1 MPLISS
7 KQSCD
12 QSVRIFFECS
22 NTATNH
28 IKTGIQRVVRNVV
41 LHLDTVSRGLLVEAK
56 PAKIHLDRFYLFNWQ
71 PTPDP
76 RESNC
81 SKYIRKHR
89 LNPFLNNFNEPRSP
103 RMNRLGIRLKKTVR
117 FRKFRKFIR
126 SLYCRFFEEP
136 LSPCSGDLMVMLDA
150 SWGIRINPAVEG
162 WREQGGKVAFV
173 IYDILPITHPQ
184 FFSTGLVQRFS
195 NWYNFAIN
203 NADLLLA
210 ISDTVRD
217 QLRERLSLVRNEIGT
232 PLPRV
237 ESFRL
242 GAHLD
247 MQHTDGYIRPRLRA
261 TLSETS
267 GTTPYLMV
275 GTVEPRKNH
284 RTVLEAFDQLWS
296 QGEQVRLFI
305 VGKVGWECR
314 DLEQTLRNHP
324 ELHRKLFWFPDLSD
338 TELHQCYK
346 SSRCVIFAS
355 WGEGFGL
362 PIIEGLLF
370 GRPVIAS
377 DLPVHREVARDFA
390 AYFNPSRSDELVAI
404 IRQLETQGSLPGVAP
419 PEGFRATSWEEGV
432 ADLLNHCCNAVSQ
445 ITTATP

>member
-1 MPLISS
+1 MPLIPS
-7 KQSCD
+7 KKGCD
-12 QSVRIFFECS
+12 QSMRIFFECS

-41 LHLDTVSRGLLVEAK
+41 LHLDAASRDLMVEAK

-76 RESNC
+76 CES
-81 SKYIRKHR
+81 SYLKYIRKHR
-89 LNPFLNNFNEPRSP
+89 LNPFLNSFNEPRSAK
-103 RMNRLGIRLKKTVR
+103 MNKFGIRLKKTVR
-117 FRKFRKFIR
+117 FRKFRKFIH
-126 SLYCRFFEEP
+126 SLYCKFFKEP
-136 LSPCSGDLMVMLDA
+136 LSPRPGDLMVMLDA
-150 SWGIRINPAVEG
+150 SWGIHIDSAVDG
-162 WREQGGKVAFV
+162 WRKQGGKVAFV
-173 IYDILPITHPQ
+173 IYDILPITHPH
-184 FFSTGLVQRFS
+184 FFSKGLVERFS
-195 NWYNFAIN
+195 NWYDFVIN

-217 QLRERLSLVRNEIGT
+217 QLRERLNLVRDET
-232 PLPRV
+232 AALPPKV

-247 MQHTDGYIRPRLRA
+247 MQHADGYIRPRLRA
-261 TLSETS
+261 ALSEIS
-267 GTTPYLMV
+267 GSTPYLMV

-284 RTVLEAFDQLWS
+284 RTVIEAFDQLWK
-296 QGEQVRLFI
+296 QGELVRLFI

-314 DLEQTLRNHP
+314 DLEQTLREHP

-362 PIIEGLLF
+362 PIVEGLLF

-390 AYFNPSRSDELVAI
+390 AYFNPSHSDELVAM
-404 IRQLETQGSLPGVAP
+404 IRQLETHGSFPGVTP
-419 PEGFRATSWEEGV
+419 PDEFRAPSWEEGV
-432 ADLLNHCCNAVSQ
+432 ADLLNHCRNAFSQ
-445 ITTATP
+445 TTGTP